1 MSKGDGHGM
10 SFVYDWQLFTEKNR
24 EYSHPIGQS
33 KCKTYSIEDYA
44 KGCLYYIKENSCCA
58 LNKKTCVCFTDN
70 YKLCEKHVRDTIIS
84 QPPRTND
91 GHYKNN
97 SISSQNSR
105 STSLIPTKTITLS
118 NHKTHS
124 KDYYPKTFKEQKR
137 YLLQNNFTCICF
149 SCLHYVPSKKSPTC
163 NAGYAFNKRKKT
175 CPIFSYRKSG
185 TISLGDNSN
194 AQK

>member
-1 MSKGDGHGM
+1 MPSDCCY
-10 SFVYDWQLFTEKNR
+10 FVDKA
-24 EYSHPIGQS
+24 SAAGAAP
-33 KCKTYSIEDYA
+33 
-44 KGCLYYIKENSCCA
+44 A
-58 LNKKTCVCFTDN
+58 LNYFGSILHCPAVFTQNLGQTRVCFTDN
-70 YKLCEKHVRDTIIS
+70 SKLCEKHVRDTIIS